1 MKKQELNTYEQV
13 KEKALRLLEFRSHAE
28 GELKMKLRRLGAK
41 EEHIQEAI
49 SFCKEYGFVN
59 DKEYA
64 FRKAKDLYNLKKYG
78 SHRIMQE
85 LRAKGIATHIAE
97 EAIAQ
102 IEFKEDE
109 LRPLIEKK
117 LKGDFDKKN
126 IDKCIRYFIYR
137 GYDFAQIKQFIE
149 EIKGEADDL

>member
-13 KEKALRLLEFRSHAE
+13 KEKTLRLLEFRSHAE

-49 SFCKEYGFVN
+49 AFCKEYGFVN

-85 LRAKGIATHIAE
+85 LRAKGIASHIAE

>member
-13 KEKALRLLEFRSHAE
+13 KEKTLRLLEFRAHAE

-49 SFCKEYGFVN
+49 AFCKEYGFVN
-59 DKEYA
+59 DKDYA

-137 GYDFAQIKQFIE
+137 GYDFAEIKKCIE

>member
-13 KEKALRLLEFRSHAE
+13 KEKTLRLLEFRAHAE

-41 EEHIQEAI
+41 EEHIEEAI
-49 SFCKEYGFVN
+49 AFCKEYGFVN
-59 DKEYA
+59 DEDYA

-85 LRAKGIATHIAE
+85 LRAKGIASHIAE
-97 EAIAQ
+97 AAIAE
-102 IEFKEDE
+102 IEFEEDV
-109 LRPLIEKK
+109 LRPLVEKK

-137 GYDFAQIKQFIE
+137 GYDFAEIKKCIE

>member
-13 KEKALRLLEFRSHAE
+13 KEKTLRLLEFRSHAE

-41 EEHIQEAI
+41 EEHIEEAI
-49 SFCKEYGFVN
+49 AFCKEYGFVN
-59 DKEYA
+59 DEDYA

-85 LRAKGIATHIAE
+85 LRAKGIASHIAE
-97 EAIAQ
+97 AAISE

-126 IDKCIRYFIYR
+126 IDRCIRYFIYR
-137 GYDFAQIKQFIE
+137 GYDFAKIKQCIE